1 MIPGGSKLTP
11 GQNPLTLSVNQSP
24 CLQWRTGKNVMLGL
38 MQRQPLLVSS
48 ILVHASRHHAR
59 AEIVSRQDDGST
71 TRVTYAAMERR
82 ARRLATALNT
92 LGVQPS
98 DRVATLAW
106 NSQRHLELYYAVS
119 GSGRVIHTVNP
130 RLAPDDIVHILND
143 AGSVVLCADPS
154 FAALLD
160 QVAARAPALRAI
172 VVMTG
177 PDGMPEIDVPQP
189 VFCYETLLLDGT
201 EDYAWPTLDE
211 NLASALCYTS
221 GTTGRPKGVLYSHR
235 STLLHAYAINL
246 ADVFGL
252 RACDR
257 VMPVVPMFHVN
268 AWGLPYAAPLVGASL
283 IMPGRHLDG
292 ASVLTLMNT
301 ERVTFSAGVPTVW
314 LGLMQHL
321 DKTCGTLDTLKRL
334 ICGGSACPPLII
346 DTFRDKYGV
355 TVDHAWGMSETSPL
369 GTCYADKPGLD
380 DLPEAQRARQPYKQ
394 GRAIAGI
401 DMRIVDDQGAELPWD
416 GATFGNLQVRGP
428 WVTQRYMNAPEDAC
442 APDGWFSTGDV
453 ATIDT
458 QGNMEITDRTKD
470 IVKSGGEWISSI
482 QLENIAVGHPDV
494 SEAAIVAA
502 RHPKWDERPLLVVT
516 AKPGRTIDPASLLAL
531 YPGQVAKWWIP
542 DEVVIVDELPHTA
555 TGKLNKLA
563 LRQQFR
569 GFVLSSLA
577 AD

>member
-1 MIPGGSKLTP
+1 
-11 GQNPLTLSVNQSP
+11 
-24 CLQWRTGKNVMLGL
+24 MLGL
-38 MQRQPLLVSS
+38 MQCQPLLVSS

-59 AEIVSRQDDGST
+59 AEVVSRQDDGST
-71 TRVTYAAMERR
+71 TRITYAAMERR
-82 ARRLATALNT
+82 CRRLATALDT
-92 LGVQPS
+92 LGVGAS

-119 GSGRVIHTVNP
+119 GSGRVVHTVNP

-143 AGSVVLCADPS
+143 AGSVVLCADPC
-154 FAALLD
+154 FAALIG
-160 QVAARAPALRAI
+160 QVAPRALALRAI
-172 VVMTG
+172 VVMANA
-177 PDGMPEIDVPQP
+177 DAMPEVDAPQQ
-189 VFCYETLLLDGT
+189 VFCYETLLAAGT

-235 STLLHAYAINL
+235 STLLHAYAVNL

-252 RACDR
+252 RATDH

-268 AWGLPYAAPLVGASL
+268 AWGLPYAAPLVGATL
-283 IMPGRHLDG
+283 VMPGRHLDG
-292 ASVLTLMNT
+292 ASVEGLMNA
-301 ERVTFSAGVPTVW
+301 ERVTVSAGVPTVW

-321 DKTCGTLDTLKRL
+321 DRTGGGLKTLKRL

-346 DTFRDKYGV
+346 DGFRTKFGV
-355 TVDHAWGMSETSPL
+355 IVSHAWGMSETSPL
-369 GTCYADKPGLD
+369 GTYYSPKPGD
-380 DLPEAQRARQPYKQ
+380 DALPPDQRARQAYKQ

-401 DMRIVDDQGAELPWD
+401 DMRIVDDTDTELPWD
-416 GATFGNLQVRGP
+416 GTTFGNLQVRGP
-428 WVTQRYMNAPEDAC
+428 WVTRRYMNAPEDA
-442 APDGWFSTGDV
+442 AGPDGWFATGDV
-453 ATIDT
+453 ATIDA

-516 AKPGRTIDPASLLAL
+516 AKPGRTIDPAALLAL
-531 YPGQVAKWWIP
+531 YSGQVAKWWIP
-542 DEVVIVDELPHTA
+542 DEVVVVDELPHTA

-569 GFVLSSLA
+569 NFVLASVA
-577 AD
+577 AE